1 MKPYRTLTERGQ
13 ARRLQ
18 PLAWNALQ
26 QYDLDVAR
34 LRLVTNDLNGI
45 FRLDT
50 SRGEKYILRVTLPEG
65 WAYPRSRDRRNALA
79 ESPGP

>member
-1 MKPYRTLTERGQ
+1 MKPYRNLTERGQ
-13 ARRLQ
+13 ARRLR

-34 LRLVTNDLNGI
+34 LRLVTNDMNGI

-50 SRGEKYILRVTLPEG
+50 SQRREIHSTRHAPRG
-65 WAYPRSRDRRNALA
+65 WAYPRSRDRRDALA
-79 ESPGP
+79 ESPGL